1 MNRPTQKQINDA
13 LWRACDTFRGT
24 IDPAQ
29 YKDYVLV
36 TLFWKYISDVHR
48 QHEAELREK
57 YGDNDELVRRK
68 LERDRFVLP
77 DGASFYAFTKESAY
91 RWPGD
96 GEKLNYRAPDLG
108 DRINKALTAI
118 EDANKRKL
126 DGVFRDVDFNSEANL
141 GETKERN
148 RRLRHLIDDFDTA
161 VLDFTPFVEAS
172 ETGREDVIGNGYQF
186 LIKKFASDSGKKAGD
201 FYTPEEVSML
211 IARLVAPRAGDR
223 IYDPTCGSGSLLIT
237 VADEV
242 RDAEGERSRDFAI
255 YGQELNASTWALA
268 KMNMFVHGID
278 GATILRGDTIT
289 SPKHREGDALLKAD
303 VVVANPPFSLK
314 KWGYEEAEA
323 DAFGRFKRPV
333 VPPKSKGDYAFL
345 LHMLHSAKQDVGRV
359 GVVVPHGVLFR
370 GAAEGTIREQLLR
383 ENLLDAVIGLPAGLF
398 YGTGI
403 PAAVLVFKK
412 RRETTD
418 VLFIDASRAYDDSDT
433 QNRLRTRDIEKI
445 VQTYRAYESVEKYAY
460 RAPFAE
466 IEENDFNL
474 NIPRYVDTFEEEE
487 PVDLEALAD
496 EIREIEARLTATRRE
511 LDGYLLELGLPA

>member
-1 MNRPTQKQINDA
+1 MTRPTQKQINDA
-13 LWRACDTFRGT
+13 LWRGCDTFRGT

-36 TLFWKYISDVHR
+36 TLFWKYLSDVHR
-48 QHEAELREK
+48 MHEAELRDK
-57 YGDNDELVRRK
+57 YPDNDELVRRK

-77 DGASFYAFTKESAY
+77 EGASFYDVK
-91 RWPGD
+91 RD
-96 GEKLNYRAPDLG
+96 HYRAADLG

-148 RRLRHLIDDFDTA
+148 RRLRHLLDDFSST
-161 VLDFTPFVEAS
+161 VLDFRPFVEAG

-242 RDAEGERSRDFAI
+242 RDADGKPSQDFAI
-255 YGQELNASTWALA
+255 YGQEMNASTWALA

-278 GATILRGDTIT
+278 GASIERGDTIS

-303 VVVANPPFSLK
+303 VVVANPPFSFK
-314 KWGYEEAEA
+314 KWGYEDAAA
-323 DAFGRFKRPV
+323 DPFNRFNHPV
-333 VPPKSKGDYAFL
+333 LPPASKGDYAFI
-345 LHMLHSAKQDVGRV
+345 LHMVHTAKQDVGRV

-370 GAAEGTIREQLLR
+370 GSAEGRIREQLIR
-383 ENLLDAVIGLPAGLF
+383 ENLLDAVIGLPSGLF

-403 PAAVLVFKK
+403 PAAILVFKK
-412 RRETTD
+412 GRDTTD
-418 VLFIDASRAYDDSDT
+418 VLFIDASRDYDDADT
-433 QNRLRTRDIEKI
+433 QNRLRAEDIERI
-445 VQTYRAYESVEKYAY
+445 VRAYRAFESEDKYAY
-460 RAPFAE
+460 RAPFEE

-487 PVDLEALAD
+487 PVDLEALAG
-496 EIREIEARLTATRRE
+496 EIREIEARLADTRRE
-511 LDGYLLELGLPA
+511 LDGYLHELGLPA

>member
-1 MNRPTQKQINDA
+1 MKRPTQKQINDA

-48 QHEAELREK
+48 KHEAELRERFS
-57 YGDNDELVRRK
+57 GNEELIRRR
-68 LERDRFVLP
+68 LDLDRFVLP
-77 DGASFYAFTKESAY
+77 EGASFYAFTKESAY
-91 RWPGD
+91 RWPNE
-96 GEKLNYRAPDLG
+96 GEKLSYRAPDLG

-118 EDANKRKL
+118 EDANRQKL
-126 DGVFRDVDFNSEANL
+126 DGVFRDIDFNSESNL

-161 VLDFTPFVEAS
+161 VLDFTPFVEAGR
-172 ETGREDVIGNGYQF
+172 TGREDVIGNGYQF

-201 FYTPEEVSML
+201 FYTPEEVSIL
-211 IARLVAPRAGDR
+211 IARLVDPRAGDR
-223 IYDPTCGSGSLLIT
+223 IYDPACGSGSLLINVT
-237 VADEV
+237 DEV
-242 RDAEGERSRDFAI
+242 RDAEGKPSRDFAI

-268 KMNMFVHGID
+268 KMNMFVHAVD
-278 GATILRGDTIT
+278 SASILRGDTIT

-323 DAFGRFKRPV
+323 DPFGRFKRPV
-333 VPPKSKGDYAFL
+333 VPPRSKGDYAFI
-345 LHMLHSAKQDVGRV
+345 LHMLHSARQDVGRV

-370 GAAEGTIREQLLR
+370 GGAEGKIREQLIR
-383 ENLLDAVIGLPAGLF
+383 ENMLHAVIGLPAGLF

-403 PAAVLVFKK
+403 PAAILVFRKG
-412 RRETTD
+412 RDTTD
-418 VLFIDASRAYDDSDT
+418 VLFIDASRDFDDSET
-433 QNRLRTRDIEKI
+433 QNRLRHDDIEKI
-445 VQTYRAYESVEKYAY
+445 VRTYRAYVSVEKYAH
-460 RAPFAE
+460 RAPFEE
-466 IEENDFNL
+466 IAENDFNL

-487 PVDLEALAD
+487 PVDLEALAE
-496 EIREIEARLTATRRE
+496 EIREIEHRLEATRRE
-511 LDGYLLELGLPA
+511 LDGYLHELGLPT

>member
-1 MNRPTQKQINDA
+1 MTATTRTTQKQINDA

-36 TLFWKYISDVHR
+36 TLFWKYLSDVHR
-48 QHEAELREK
+48 MHAAHLRER
-57 YGDNDELVRRK
+57 YGDNDELIARK

-77 DGASFYAFTKESAY
+77 IGASFYEIKRDHY
-91 RWPGD
+91 Q
-96 GEKLNYRAPDLG
+96 APDLG
-108 DRINKALTAI
+108 DRINKALTAL
-118 EDANKRKL
+118 EDSNKRKL
-126 DGVFRDVDFNSEANL
+126 DGVFRDVDFNSESNL

-148 RRLRHLIDDFDTA
+148 RRLRHLLDDFDSGT
-161 VLDFTPFVEAS
+161 LDFTPFVEAS

-211 IARLVAPRAGDR
+211 VARLVAPRAGDR

-242 RDAEGERSRDFAI
+242 RDADGERSRDFAI
-255 YGQELNASTWALA
+255 YGQELNAGTWALA

-278 GATILRGDTIT
+278 RASILRGDTIT
-289 SPKHREGDALLKAD
+289 SPKHREGDVLLKAD

-314 KWGYEEAEA
+314 KWGAEDAEA
-323 DAFGRFKRPV
+323 DPFGRFKRPV
-333 VPPKSKGDYAFL
+333 LPPKSKGDYAFL
-345 LHMLHSAKQDVGRV
+345 LHMLHSAKHDGGRV

-370 GAAEGTIREQLLR
+370 GSAEGKIREQLIR
-383 ENLLDAVIGLPAGLF
+383 DGLLDAVVGLPAGLF

-403 PAAVLVFKK
+403 PAAILLFRKG
-412 RRETTD
+412 RTETG
-418 VLFIDASRAYDDSDT
+418 VLFVDASRDFDDAGT
-433 QNRLRTRDIEKI
+433 QNRLSTSHIDRI
-445 VQTYRAYESVEKYAY
+445 VETVRAYQSVDKYAY
-460 RAPFAE
+460 RAPLAE

-487 PVDLEALAD
+487 PVDLHAVAR
-496 EIREIEARLTATRRE
+496 EIRDLESRIDATRGE
-511 LDGYLLELGLPA
+511 LARHLHALGLPE

>member
-1 MNRPTQKQINDA
+1 MARPTQQQINTA

-36 TLFWKYISDVHR
+36 TLFWKYLSDVHR
-48 QHEAELREK
+48 QHEADLREK
-57 YGDNDELVRRK
+57 YGDNDELIARK

-77 DGASFYAFTKESAY
+77 DGASFYDLK
-91 RWPGD
+91 RD
-96 GEKLNYRAPDLG
+96 HYRAADLG

-126 DGVFRDVDFNSEANL
+126 DGVFRDVDFNSESNL
-141 GETKERN
+141 GETKDRN
-148 RRLRHLIDDFDTA
+148 RRLKSLLDDFDTE
-161 VLDFTPFVEAS
+161 VLDFTPFVQAS

-211 IARLVAPRAGDR
+211 VARLVAPRAGDR

-242 RDAEGERSRDFAI
+242 RDGEGERSRDFAI

-278 GATILRGDTIT
+278 GATVLRGDTIT
-289 SPKHREGDALLKAD
+289 SPKHREGDVLLKAD

-314 KWGYEEAEA
+314 KWGAEEAEA
-323 DAFGRFKRPV
+323 DPFGRFKRPV
-333 VPPKSKGDYAFL
+333 LPPKSKGDFAFL
-345 LHMLHSAKQDVGRV
+345 LHMLHSAKREGGRV

-370 GAAEGTIREQLLR
+370 GGAEGKIREQLIR
-383 ENLLDAVIGLPAGLF
+383 ENLLHAVVGLPAGLF

-403 PAAVLVFKK
+403 PAAILIFQKG
-412 RRETTD
+412 RDETD
-418 VLFIDASRAYDDSDT
+418 VLFVDASREFDDAAT
-433 QNRLRTRDIEKI
+433 QNRLRIEDIDRI
-445 VQTYRAYESVEKYAY
+445 VATVRAFESEDKYAY
-460 RAPFAE
+460 RAPLSE
-466 IEENDFNL
+466 IEENGFNL

-487 PVDLEALAD
+487 PVDLEALAG
-496 EIREIEARLTATRRE
+496 EIREIEARLDTTRRE
-511 LDGYLLELGLPA
+511 LAGHLNTLGLPA

>member
-1 MNRPTQKQINDA
+1 MTRPTQKQINDA

-48 QHEAELREK
+48 KHEAELRK
-57 YGDNDELVRRK
+57 MLGDNEELIRRR

-77 DGASFYAFTKESAY
+77 AGASFYAFTKESTY
-91 RWPGD
+91 RWPGE

-118 EDANKRKL
+118 EDANRLKL

-161 VLDFTPFVEAS
+161 ILNFTPFVEAG

-223 IYDPTCGSGSLLIT
+223 IYDPACGSGSLLIN

-242 RDAEGERSRDFAI
+242 RDDDGNPSRNFAI

-278 GATILRGDTIT
+278 GASILRGDTIT
-289 SPKHREGDALLKAD
+289 SPKHRDGDTLQKAD

-314 KWGYEEAEA
+314 KWGHEEA
-323 DAFGRFKRPV
+323 DADPFGRFKRPV
-333 VPPKSKGDYAFL
+333 LPPKSKGDFAFI
-345 LHMLHSAKQDVGRV
+345 LHMLHTAKQDVGRV

-370 GAAEGTIREQLLR
+370 GGGEGKIREQLIR
-383 ENLLDAVIGLPAGLF
+383 ENLLHAVVGLPAGLF

-403 PAAVLVFKK
+403 PAAILLFKK
-412 RRETTD
+412 GRETTD
-418 VLFIDASRAYDDSDT
+418 VLFIDASREFDDSDT
-433 QNRLRTRDIEKI
+433 QKRLRQADIDRI
-445 VQTYRAYESVEKYAY
+445 VRTYNTFESVDKYAY
-460 RAPFAE
+460 RAPLAE
-466 IEENDFNL
+466 IEENEFNL

-487 PVDLEALAD
+487 PVDLEALAG
-496 EIREIEARLTATRRE
+496 EIREIEDRLEATRRE
-511 LDGYLLELGLPA
+511 LDGYLHELGLPT

>member
-1 MNRPTQKQINDA
+1 MPRPTQQQINNA

-36 TLFWKYISDVHR
+36 TLFWKYLSDVHR
-48 QHEAELREK
+48 KHEAELRQK
-57 YGDNDELVRRK
+57 YGDNPELIRRK
-68 LERDRFVLP
+68 LARDRFVLP
-77 DGASFYAFTKESAY
+77 EGASFYDVKRNHYHDA
-91 RWPGD
+91 
-96 GEKLNYRAPDLG
+96 DLG
-108 DRINKALTAI
+108 DHINKALTAI
-118 EDANKRKL
+118 EDANKQKL

-141 GETKERN
+141 GDTKERN
-148 RRLRHLIDDFDTA
+148 RRLRHLLDDFDDPA
-161 VLDFTPFVEAS
+161 LDFTPFVEAS

-223 IYDPTCGSGSLLIT
+223 IYDPACGSGSLLIT

-242 RDAEGERSRDFAI
+242 RDDEGNRSRDFAI

-278 GATILRGDTIT
+278 GASILRGDTIT
-289 SPKHREGDALLKAD
+289 NPRHREGDALLKAD

-314 KWGYEEAEA
+314 KWGYEEAA
-323 DAFGRFKRPV
+323 TDRFGRFKRPV
-333 VPPKSKGDYAFL
+333 LPPKSKGDYAFI

-370 GAAEGTIREQLLR
+370 GGAEGKIREQLIR
-383 ENLLDAVIGLPAGLF
+383 DNLLDAVIGLPAGLF

-403 PAAVLVFKK
+403 PAAILVFKM
-412 RRETTD
+412 RRPTTD
-418 VLFIDASRAYDDSDT
+418 VLFIDASREYDDSDT
-433 QNRLRTRDIEKI
+433 QKRLRAQDIEKI
-445 VQTYRAYESVEKYAY
+445 VQTYRAYESVDKYAY
-460 RAPFAE
+460 RASFEE

-487 PVDLEALAD
+487 PVDLAALAE
-496 EIREIEARLTATRRE
+496 EIRAIETRLAATRQE
-511 LDGYLLELGLPA
+511 LDGYLRELGLPV